1 MAGMEI
7 DVYGCK
13 EGGIFSSD
21 EHIIVECK
29 NKTKV
34 TPEDLKK
41 FIGNMRLFIRKRDLD
56 EEYVKGYFYTTGIF
70 DKDVKKQAR
79 VSNIQL
85 KRVKL

>member
-1 MAGMEI
+1 MGGMEI

-21 EHIIVECK
+21 EYIIVECK

-41 FIGNMRLFIRKRDLD
+41 FIGNMSIFVRRRDLD
-56 EEYVKGYFYTTGIF
+56 EEHVQGYLYTTGVF
-70 DKDVKKQAR
+70 DKDVKNQAR